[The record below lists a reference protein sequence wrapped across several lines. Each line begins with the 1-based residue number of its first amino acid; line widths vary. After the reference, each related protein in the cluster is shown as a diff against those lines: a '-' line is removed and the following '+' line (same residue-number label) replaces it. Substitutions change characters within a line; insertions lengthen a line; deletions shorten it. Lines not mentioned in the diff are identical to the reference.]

1 LADLTH
7 VSTHVSKEPSL
18 RTNGHLAQVEAVRA
32 GLGVAL
38 LARSV
43 LRLDPDLM
51 AIDVGMPKGPPVELW
66 LVAPSSV
73 IRLPRVRAV
82 WDFLDARLSEL
93 QVDLVDETG

>member
-38 LARSV
+38 LARSI
-43 LRLDPDLM
+43 LRLDPNLM

-82 WDFLDARLSEL
+82 WDFLDTRLSEL
-93 QVDLVDETG
+93 SGTLEPL